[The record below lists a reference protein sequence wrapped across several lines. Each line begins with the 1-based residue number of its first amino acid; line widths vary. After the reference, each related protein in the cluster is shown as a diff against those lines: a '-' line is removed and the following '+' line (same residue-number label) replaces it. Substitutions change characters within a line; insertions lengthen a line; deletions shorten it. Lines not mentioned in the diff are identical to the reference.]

1 MQVRYLYEA
10 EGNKKAN
17 NAKAVSFITMVVVI
31 IMIIIINRKWQ
42 AKLLSSLT
50 SYNQSVN
57 VVVFQN
63 YVYRDFSSYS
73 VLFALFSP
81 AYLRCYRNRPF
92 QLVCFVFPFQ
102 TTWCPHGNLPFV
114 FCISYANICTCI
126 RRHLKET
133 IPSSSIMRSEMG
145 KQNIQAEKVYWSSI
159 VRCYILWADNR
170 DEINQSKSHKRG
182 AISEVEEWIIAFG
195 LQCTAHEFFIR
206 VVILF
211 MSLEFVS
218 FFRDTCFLWRSG
230 KLLSLLY
237 HVSMLTNFAVS

>member
-17 NAKAVSFITMVVVI
+17 NAKAVSFITMAVVI
-31 IMIIIINRKWQ
+31 IMIIISNRKWQ

-57 VVVFQN
+57 VVVFQT
-63 YVYRDFSSYS
+63 YVYRDFYSYS
-73 VLFALFSP
+73 VLFAWFSP
-81 AYLRCYRNRPF
+81 AYLLCYRN
-92 QLVCFVFPFQ
+92 
-102 TTWCPHGNLPFV
+102 
-114 FCISYANICTCI
+114 
-126 RRHLKET
+126 
-133 IPSSSIMRSEMG
+133 
-145 KQNIQAEKVYWSSI
+145 WSSI

-195 LQCTAHEFFIR
+195 LQCTVHKFFIR

-211 MSLEFVS
+211 VSLEFVY
-218 FFRDTCFLWRSG
+218 FFRDTCFL
-230 KLLSLLY
+230 
-237 HVSMLTNFAVS
+237 

>member
-17 NAKAVSFITMVVVI
+17 NAKAVSCITIVVVI

-63 YVYRDFSSYS
+63 YVYRDFYSCS
-73 VLFALFSP
+73 VLFGWFSP
-81 AYLRCYRNRPF
+81 AYLHCYRNR
-92 QLVCFVFPFQ
+92 
-102 TTWCPHGNLPFV
+102 
-114 FCISYANICTCI
+114 
-126 RRHLKET
+126 
-133 IPSSSIMRSEMG
+133 
-145 KQNIQAEKVYWSSI
+145 SSI
-159 VRCYILWADNR
+159 VRCYILWAHNW

-195 LQCTAHEFFIR
+195 LQCTEHKLFVR

-211 MSLEFVS
+211 VSLEFVS
-218 FFRDTCFLWRSG
+218 FFRYTCFLWRSG